1 MLRFYNN
8 YFLFFYSI
16 LPISLIL
23 GSAISLVNILI
34 IDLSFLV
41 YIFFKKDFSFIKNK
55 NFKYLIILYIYL
67 IFNSLTSINPSEGL
81 YRNLGFIRII
91 IFFISINYFFY
102 EDRFLKKVF
111 FIWFIIILIVALDV
125 YIESFSGKNIL
136 GYGGRFG
143 GKGGS
148 RIVSF
153 FKDEPIVGGYL
164 FAFILIIIGF
174 FNKFKFFKNEYF
186 NLIIIFFFLLAIIL
200 TGERSNT
207 IRTVLGVLVIFLLMR
222 EFSLKRKIIILFS
235 SFVILTI
242 IILNSQ
248 FLKLRFV
255 DQIKNLKKDNIYFN
269 IYNSGF
275 EVFKKYPILGTGNK
289 NYRVETCN
297 NVTDQKNNNYIC
309 QTHPH
314 QIYLELLSEHGLVGS
329 MIIFY
334 LMYKLIFSKILNTL
348 RDKNSLQIGSL
359 VYLLLTFLPILPS
372 GAFFSDYMLT
382 LFSINLSIFYA
393 VNKKTNIFKVS

>member
-1 MLRFYNN
+1 
-8 YFLFFYSI
+8 
-16 LPISLIL
+16 
-23 GSAISLVNILI
+23 
-34 IDLSFLV
+34 
-41 YIFFKKDFSFIKNK
+41 
-55 NFKYLIILYIYL
+55 
-67 IFNSLTSINPSEGL
+67 
-81 YRNLGFIRII
+81 
-91 IFFISINYFFY
+91 
-102 EDRFLKKVF
+102 
-111 FIWFIIILIVALDV
+111 
-125 YIESFSGKNIL
+125 
-136 GYGGRFG
+136 
-143 GKGGS
+143 
-148 RIVSF
+148 
-153 FKDEPIVGGYL
+153 
-164 FAFILIIIGF
+164 
-174 FNKFKFFKNEYF
+174 
-186 NLIIIFFFLLAIIL
+186 
-200 TGERSNT
+200 
-207 IRTVLGVLVIFLLMR
+207 VIFLLMR
-222 EFSLKRKIIILFS
+222 EFSFKKKIIILLS

>member
-1 MLRFYNN
+1 MSRFYNN

-55 NFKYLIILYIYL
+55 NFKYLVILYIYL
-67 IFNSLTSINPSEGL
+67 IFDTLTSINPSEGL
-81 YRNLGFIRII
+81 YRNVGFIRII

-102 EDRFLKKVF
+102 EDRFLKRVF

-125 YIESFSGKNIL
+125 YIESFSGRNIL
-136 GYGGRFG
+136 GYGGSFG
-143 GKGGS
+143 GKDGS

-186 NLIIIFFFLLAIIL
+186 NLIIIFFFLFAIIL

-207 IRTVLGVLVIFLLMR
+207 IRTVLGFLVIFLLMR
-222 EFSLKRKIIILFS
+222 EFSLKKKIIILLS

-275 EVFKKYPILGTGNK
+275 EVFKKYPISGTGNK

-314 QIYLELLSEHGLVGS
+314 QIYLELLSEHGLMGS

-348 RDKNSLQIGSL
+348 RDKNSLQISSL

>member
-1 MLRFYNN
+1 MSRFYNN

-55 NFKYLIILYIYL
+55 NFKYLVILYIYL

-136 GYGGRFG
+136 GYGGSFG
-143 GKGGS
+143 GKDGS

-174 FNKFKFFKNEYF
+174 FNKFKFLKNEYF

-207 IRTVLGVLVIFLLMR
+207 VRTVLGVLVIFLLMR
-222 EFSLKRKIIILFS
+222 EFSFKKKIIILLS

-275 EVFKKYPILGTGNK
+275 EVFKKYPILGAGNK

-334 LMYKLIFSKILNTL
+334 LMYKLIFSKTLNTL
-348 RDKNSLQIGSL
+348 RDKNSLQISSL

-393 VNKKTNIFKVS
+393 VNKKTNIFKFR

>member
-1 MLRFYNN
+1 MSRFYNN

-174 FNKFKFFKNEYF
+174 FNKSKFLKNEYF

-207 IRTVLGVLVIFLLMR
+207 VRTVLGVLVIFLLMR
-222 EFSLKRKIIILFS
+222 EFSFKKKIIILLS